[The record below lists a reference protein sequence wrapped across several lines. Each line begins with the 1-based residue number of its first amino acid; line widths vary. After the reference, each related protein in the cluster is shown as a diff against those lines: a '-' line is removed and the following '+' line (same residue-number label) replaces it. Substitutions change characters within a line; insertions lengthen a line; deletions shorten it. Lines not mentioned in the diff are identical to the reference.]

1 MPRDVPQYVSQL
13 MTGSVGQV
21 PSGMGLQAQAQTA
34 QRVSQQATAVAT
46 DMFEKSNRITELSAI
61 TDLREN
67 LHRISEEAGADP
79 ATLKAKADGFV
90 KGWVKNVGAP
100 GLAEKLELQARNE
113 MIPYLDKATTK
124 YNHNLDIEQEAVVLR
139 AQKQNISTIGAIAP
153 NLYSH
158 IPEQRQAAQDSLAK
172 IFEDS
177 AATATMKKSDGTFVF
192 SPEQQLNMAADIQKE
207 LIVTLPPE
215 KRLQALRVNSGGFPE
230 SVNAVL
236 ANEGTFNPKDGG
248 TGIPVNFGIN
258 QKAHPNVEVRNLTQ
272 QQAVEIYKTDYWDK
286 FGIELLRPDQQAI
299 VLDAVVN
306 QGNAKFRRELLD
318 AAKSG
323 ASPTELL
330 DIRRKEYDR
339 LASSG
344 KYPQSSIASW
354 ERRLSSFEH
363 FSIGE
368 NLALIPGSMR
378 EKLKEST
385 LKELEVEIKLRAD
398 DPAKWGQGRG
408 LNTLQIVQ
416 MQGDPVTASV
426 LPKEAAKTIA
436 ARAEEF
442 NSADD
447 IVALAGELSGQY
459 QEFAPNALNDLMKQK
474 LPLAQATAL
483 NLAMKDPSGNMDR
496 IRILHE
502 ISKAGSDGI
511 NKAYKE
517 ITGDDPKAVIDS
529 VFSEHEDY
537 IRAVSVEGSSIAQIE
552 KSMDLTASVAKAYK
566 IKNPDVNINDAINYA
581 LSQDVERYK
590 VAEINGSK
598 FRVPTH
604 DRTGMVID
612 LDAVES
618 RVEEA
623 LAAMPDDSFSVSAA
637 DSALARAARE
647 PIAKLVKPYLNE
659 TSDGVK
665 FRTPAGD
672 VLRNKDGSPV
682 QFTFKDVISFPTKSE
697 LGREIKGEIS
707 IPKIGGA
714 IPPSIDFTKSP
725 QNLAN

>member
-139 AQKQNISTIGAIAP
+139 AQKQNISTIGAISP

-158 IPEQRQAAQDSLAK
+158 IPEQREGAQKALASIFDEAAMN
-172 IFEDS
+172 
-177 AATATMKKSDGTFVF
+177 ATLKKSDGTYMF
-192 SPEQQLNMAADIQKE
+192 SPEQQLAMAADVQKE
-207 LIVTLPPE
+207 LVVTLPPE
-215 KRLQALRVNSGGFPE
+215 KRLQALGAGAGGFE
-230 SVNAVL
+230 EAMTSVFN
-236 ANEGTFNPKDGG
+236 NEGGYSSSDGG
-248 TGIPVNFGIN
+248 TGVPVNFGIN
-258 QKAHPNVEVRNLTQ
+258 QDAHKDVNVATLTKE
-272 QQAVEIYKTDYWDK
+272 QAAAIYKRDYWDAHK
-286 FGIELLRPDQQAI
+286 LGELRPDQQAI
-299 VLDAVVN
+299 VMDGVVN
-306 QGNAKFRRELLD
+306 HEWMFKNRLVD
-318 AAKSG
+318 AAKKG
-323 ASPTELL
+323 ASPSEL
-330 DIRRKEYDR
+330 IEMRRKEYDR
-339 LASSG
+339 LAATG
-344 KYPQSSIASW
+344 RYPDSVVTSW
-354 ERRLSSFEH
+354 EKRLASFEH
-363 FSIGE
+363 FTIGE
-368 NLALIPGSMR
+368 NLNLIPSSLR
-378 EKLKEST
+378 EQLKEST
-385 LKELEVEIKLRAD
+385 MKELEVELRLKAD
-398 DPAKWGQGRG
+398 DPAKWGQRRG

-714 IPPSIDFTKSP
+714 TPSSIDFTKSP